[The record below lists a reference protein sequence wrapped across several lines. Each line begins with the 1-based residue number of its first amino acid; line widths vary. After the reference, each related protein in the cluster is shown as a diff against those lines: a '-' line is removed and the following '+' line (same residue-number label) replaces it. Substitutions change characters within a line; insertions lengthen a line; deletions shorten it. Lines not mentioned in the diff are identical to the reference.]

1 MEGGQEGN
9 FFNPEGEYQETK
21 KAKPAPKKS
30 TGSFKAQKKLDQG
43 MKVQANHWLQ
53 IYKRDMYLGP
63 LFKRKK
69 GYRGTSHKRSQ
80 IWAYCS
86 ALWQW

>member
-1 MEGGQEGN
+1 MMEGGQEGN

-43 MKVQANHWLQ
+43 MKVQANH
-53 IYKRDMYLGP
+53 
-63 LFKRKK
+63 
-69 GYRGTSHKRSQ
+69 
-80 IWAYCS
+80 
-86 ALWQW
+86 